1 MSDGNQQQTVSLGC
15 GTLILIALIVLF
27 FSRPGTDKL
36 EREIQGLRGE
46 VGELRETV
54 NELRQEIQQL
64 RPALHELQPRPG
76 DVGQRDE
83 P

>member
-36 EREIQGLRGE
+36 EREINGLRRE

-54 NELRQEIQQL
+54 GELRQEIQQL
-64 RPALHELQPRPG
+64 RPALHDLQRQPG
-76 DVGQRDE
+76 DGGRRLE